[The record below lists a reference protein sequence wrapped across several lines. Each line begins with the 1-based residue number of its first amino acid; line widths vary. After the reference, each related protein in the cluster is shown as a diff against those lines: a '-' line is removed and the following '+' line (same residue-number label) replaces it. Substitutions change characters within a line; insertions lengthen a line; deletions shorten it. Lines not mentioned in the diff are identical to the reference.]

1 MKCGVLSKVN
11 NKTNIALII
20 DQIIIYKKLHIIQ
33 LNLKIEYLK
42 KVMDFILLL
51 KV

>member
-1 MKCGVLSKVN
+1 MSKVTDE
-11 NKTNIALII
+11 TNIALVI
-20 DQIIIYKKLHIIQ
+20 DQSIIYKKLHIIQ

-42 KVMDFILLL
+42 KVMDFVLLL